1 MNHLL
6 RLFLLQKRSYLLG
19 SFSTLLSAAYIVF
32 LIYTALLPNINL
44 GIEKPF
50 LHFDKV
56 MHFVAYMVLS
66 FLLIESFYHL
76 FSIRRLKSFL
86 IVVYISALVGALTEV
101 LQHFF
106 TNGARKAEFADFIMD
121 VLGALS
127 IFVLLILRRKEKN

>member
-6 RLFLLQKRSYLLG
+6 RVFLLQRRSYIFG
-19 SFSTLLSAAYIVF
+19 SFSTLLSAAYIVL
-32 LIYTALLPNINL
+32 LIYTALLPDINL
-44 GIEKPF
+44 GIEKPI

-56 MHFVAYMVLS
+56 LHFFAYMVLS

-106 TNGARKAEFADFIMD
+106 TNGTRRAEIGDFIMD

-127 IFVLLILRRKEKN
+127 VFVLLILRRKEKN